1 MQLLTIDQIAARLG
15 FSPVTIAHWAYGHR
29 RAPENF
35 PAPIHIGRQLRFVA
49 ADIDAW
55 ISALR
60 GVPDAASEPPR
71 RRGRAR
77 KSILQNGYETTPF
90 SATGNWIS

>member
-1 MQLLTIDQIAARLG
+1 MQLLTIDQIAERLG

-35 PAPIHIGRQLRFVA
+35 PAPIHVGRQLRFVA

-60 GVPDAASEPPR
+60 GVTDTVSESPR

-77 KSILQNGYETTPF
+77 KSMPRNGYEGAPF
-90 SATGNWIS
+90 SATGN